1 MNLSISRVIPL
12 ERRVRGAVTRSTQMK
27 GKKKKMPKIKTGAL
41 ATLLVLGLLITPIL
55 MLIPVAAAADGWTLV
70 TDARGMKAY
79 PDLREYVWQ
88 KNASMPPNGQYD
100 KIGLHRLV
108 KTGITPK
115 GVIFM
120 TNCPMWGTGEG
131 RISNPPGDNW
141 TKYENFSQAIYWAN
155 RGFDVYAI
163 DYRTH
168 FVPNTLNASQM
179 SFAANW
185 GWDVWISDIK
195 EAAEK
200 VKEVSGSKK
209 FFISGECSGGMAA
222 LNYATKYW
230 KDDLR
235 GIILLDANFVSQMGY
250 PVVGRINETNTYNMT
265 KAIDDMNAVGNWT
278 YAPFMSIRGLSLY
291 ALQNPGAPAEYP
303 PGTPLTPT
311 INPVT
316 NKTWANITEWY
327 TSAVYNNFG
336 MGGPPGIFSN
346 LMGGYG
352 NISQVEYSFAN
363 SEFLP
368 TRLNIETAA
377 MANWVNCPYLAY
389 DFNDHYNEIG
399 VPLLA
404 YATQLFSNLTGTFRF
419 VNGINNTDFT
429 GIMLKNY
436 GHADVFFGTYSA
448 RDVSQPAYDWMYR
461 HIFNLE
467 KATVQGTYRDWTVL
481 LLENRIYLYPP
492 ATSSGLPPIQSIG
505 TWDPEYYGKLGWTA
519 IDAAKPYIDMCMT
532 CPYVRWS

>member
-1 MNLSISRVIPL
+1 
-12 ERRVRGAVTRSTQMK
+12 VRGAVTRSTQIK
-27 GKKKKMPKIKTGAL
+27 GKKKKMPKIKTFAL

-55 MLIPVAAAADGWTLV
+55 MLIPAAAAADGWTLV

-120 TNCPMWGTGEG
+120 TNCPMWGTGEQ
-131 RISNPPGDNW
+131 RISNPTDDSW
-141 TKYENFSQAIYWAN
+141 TKYENYSQAIYWAN

-168 FVPNTLNASQM
+168 FVPKTLNASQM

-185 GWDVWISDIK
+185 GLDVWVSDIK

-209 FFISGECSGGMAA
+209 FFIAGECSGGMAA
-222 LNYATKYW
+222 LGYATKYW
-230 KDDLR
+230 KEDLR
-235 GIILLDANFVSQMGY
+235 GIILLDPNHLIPGY
-250 PVVGRINETNTYNMT
+250 PIVGRMNETNTFNLT
-265 KAIDDMNAVGNWT
+265 AAINDMNAKGNWT
-278 YAPFMSIRGLSLY
+278 YDPFGTLRPIATY
-291 ALQNPGAPAEYP
+291 ALQNPGGPAVNP
-303 PGTPLTPT
+303 TTNQSLTPP
-311 INPVT
+311 INPLT
-316 NKTWANITEWY
+316 NKTWTNITEWFSY
-327 TSAVYNNFG
+327 MVQYNFG
-336 MGGPPGIFSN
+336 AVTPTSPAGMYSN

-352 NISQVEYSFAN
+352 NISQVEYCFAN
-363 SEFLP
+363 SELLP
-368 TRLNIETAA
+368 MRLIVESVA
-377 MANWVNCPYLAY
+377 MVDWVNCPYLTY
-389 DFNDHYNEIG
+389 DYNDHYNEIG
-399 VPLLA
+399 VPVLA
-404 YATQLFSNLTGTFRF
+404 FATRLFTNRTGTFRF

-429 GIMLKNY
+429 GIMLKDY
-436 GHADVFFGTYSA
+436 GHMDVYFGTYSA
-448 RDVSQPAYDWMYR
+448 RDISQPAYDWMYR

-505 TWDPEYYGKLGWTA
+505 TWDPEYYGKLGWTT